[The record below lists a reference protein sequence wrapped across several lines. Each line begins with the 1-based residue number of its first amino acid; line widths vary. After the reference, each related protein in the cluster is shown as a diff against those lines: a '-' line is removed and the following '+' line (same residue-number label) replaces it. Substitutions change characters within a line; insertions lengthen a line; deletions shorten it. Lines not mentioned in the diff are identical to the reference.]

1 MRFDPAECWTP
12 LPPRAVA
19 EKETSM
25 TPVAYVAVIR
35 QDGPHDFIVTFPDVP
50 EAITQG
56 SDLGEARLN
65 AHDALSAA
73 LDTYLEIGRNFPP
86 ASDVEMVPPGSTT
99 WLTAVE
105 PKLAARAHLSGAM
118 KAQGISKVGLAK
130 LMKRDEKAVRL
141 ILSGR
146 GASLDMTLEALRAV
160 GVLPAFSV

>member
-1 MRFDPAECWTP
+1 
-12 LPPRAVA
+12 
-19 EKETSM
+19 
-25 TPVAYVAVIR
+25 
-35 QDGPHDFIVTFPDVP
+35 
-50 EAITQG
+50 
-56 SDLGEARLN
+56 
-65 AHDALSAA
+65 
-73 LDTYLEIGRNFPP
+73 
-86 ASDVEMVPPGSTT
+86 MVPPRSTT
-99 WLTAVE
+99 WLTAVQ